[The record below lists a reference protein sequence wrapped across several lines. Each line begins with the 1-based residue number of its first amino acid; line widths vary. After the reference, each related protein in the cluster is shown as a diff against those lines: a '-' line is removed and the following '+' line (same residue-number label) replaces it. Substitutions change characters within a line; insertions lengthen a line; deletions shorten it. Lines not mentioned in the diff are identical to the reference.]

1 MGSRGGRIGGR
12 VGSKTTLGDGAPTG
26 GKGDSTTG
34 GKGESTNVRRRG
46 VTDSCGLRT
55 AETGERAGAGERVC
69 KEDVGVATLG
79 ESWLGT
85 LGRPGRCD

>member
-1 MGSRGGRIGGR
+1 